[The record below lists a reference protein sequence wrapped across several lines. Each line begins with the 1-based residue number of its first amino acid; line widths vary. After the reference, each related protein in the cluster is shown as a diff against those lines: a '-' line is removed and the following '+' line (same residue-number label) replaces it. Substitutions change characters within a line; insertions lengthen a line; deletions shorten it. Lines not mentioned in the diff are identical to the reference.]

1 MNMIPKSFLTLFLIL
16 CLHGLSVEC
25 IREQNHESVLNFKTY
40 QKQHL
45 SNIKVVNYIHK
56 NGDGLSITQMPVK
69 NLQINPNN
77 DWQAKAIWIGDNYN
91 QTG

>member
-1 MNMIPKSFLTLFLIL
+1 MLLINFLALFATVFLN
-16 CLHGLSVEC
+16 GLSVDC
-25 IREQNHESVLNFKTY
+25 IREQNHETVLNFKKY

-45 SNIKVVNYIHK
+45 SNIKVIDYIHK
-56 NGDGLSITQMPVK
+56 NGDGLSITKMPVK
-69 NLQINPNN
+69 NVAINPNN